1 MKIYEKSFAKVSFS
15 REVANGIRMN
25 SSLEFADRKPLF
37 NTTDYVMFPQKDRD
51 YTSNN
56 PQDPTNFTT
65 SFTPHSMFRF
75 NVGASI
81 RFGNKYL
88 SYPDSKF
95 NMSNPKYP
103 NLYVGYRKTF
113 GGSNNQIGTD
123 LFYARL
129 SQNISLANWGQFRYR
144 LNGGM
149 FLKENENIPFM
160 DYVHFNGNR
169 LPLLNSNDLLS
180 NFNSLDYYNLSTN
193 ANYGQ
198 IHTEHNF
205 KGFLLGKIPLINKLN
220 FHTVIG
226 AKGLF
231 TNKKPYS
238 ELSIGLDNI
247 GWGKWRFLRV
257 DFVQSNFNGQKENRV
272 LFGIGLFN

>member
-1 MKIYEKSFAKVSFS
+1 
-15 REVANGIRMN
+15 
-25 SSLEFADRKPLF
+25 
-37 NTTDYVMFPQKDRD
+37 
-51 YTSNN
+51 
-56 PQDPTNFTT
+56 
-65 SFTPHSMFRF
+65 MFRL

-103 NLYVGYRKTF
+103 SLYVGYRKTF

-123 LFYARL
+123 LLYARL

-193 ANYGQ
+193 ANYAQ

>member
-1 MKIYEKSFAKVSFS
+1 
-15 REVANGIRMN
+15 MN
-25 SSLEFADRKPLF
+25 SSLEFANRKPLF
-37 NTTDYVMFPQKDRD
+37 NTTGYVMFPQKNRD

-56 PQDPTNFTT
+56 PQDPTNFTS
-65 SFTPHSMFRF
+65 SFTAHKMWKL

-103 NLYVGYRKTF
+103 SLYVGFRKTF
-113 GGSNNQIGTD
+113 GGTNNQLGTD
-123 LFYARL
+123 LFYAQLR
-129 SQNISLANWGQFRYR
+129 QNISLANWGEFKYKI
-144 LNGGM
+144 NGGL
-149 FLKENENIPFM
+149 FLEEKNVPFM
-160 DYVHFNGNR
+160 DYVHFDGNR
-169 LPLLNSNDLLS
+169 LPILNTGVSG
-180 NFNSLDYYNLSTN
+180 FNSLGYYDLSTN
-193 ANYGQ
+193 GNYGE

-205 KGFLLGKIPLINKLN
+205 KGFILGKIPLINKLN
-220 FHTVIG
+220 FHTVVG

-238 ELSIGLDNI
+238 EFSVGIDNI

-257 DFVQSNFNGQKENRV
+257 DYVQSNFNGQKENRF
-272 LFGIGLFN
+272 LFGISLFD